1 MITCPLD
8 VSIGVPAASR
18 RWFSSFLLGK
28 SSMPVMNEKVK
39 LRITQPVYVEQQGL
53 QGQIRSLTWCQL
65 LLLKLIGTSWLFS
78 LIETR

>member
-1 MITCPLD
+1 
-8 VSIGVPAASR
+8 
-18 RWFSSFLLGK
+18 
-28 SSMPVMNEKVK
+28 MPVMNEKVK